1 MALTKIKL
9 GKDLLQAYFWYT
21 KTYEGLK
28 LARTKITILK
38 LLKDL
43 FSSQLTA
50 PLLMKYS
57 MNSSQ
62 IYFVSIAALLPHSE
76 FSSCSISPDGGQ

>member
-43 FSSQLTA
+43 FSRL
-50 PLLMKYS
+50 
-57 MNSSQ
+57 
-62 IYFVSIAALLPHSE
+62 IRFVLSGSLWTTRCDFVIVIICYE
-76 FSSCSISPDGGQ
+76 